1 MPNWCNNAITLKHND
16 PEMLVRAREA
26 LVKGEFLNE
35 FHPVPEDLQIVAGRA
50 GADDSP
56 EQIDLVARETANREK
71 YGYATWYDFCVN
83 EWGTKWDVQDE
94 YAEVKDG
101 VLTTSFDSAWAPPV
115 QAYGR
120 LEDLGFEVCAHYYE
134 SGMAFCGTYQDGL
147 DDYYEIGDMTSG
159 AVEAMLPKD
168 LDRMFGISETIANYE
183 EEAQDE

>member
-1 MPNWCNNAITLKHND
+1 MPNWCYNTVTLKHSD

-26 LVKGEFLNE
+26 LVNGKFLNE
-35 FHPVPEDLQIVAGRA
+35 FHPVPEDLRIVAGRA

-56 EQIDLVARETANREK
+56 EQIDLVARETANRAK
-71 YGYATWYDFCVN
+71 YGYANWYDWCVN

-94 YAEVKDG
+94 GAEVQDG
-101 VLTTSFDSAWAPPV
+101 VLTTSFDSAWAPPT

-134 SGMAFCGTYQDGL
+134 PGMAFCGTYQDGL

-159 AVEAMLPKD
+159 AVEAMLPED
-168 LDRMFGISETIANYE
+168 LNRMFDISGEIANYE